1 MIIEV
6 FDYDAGDYRTFEM
19 LMEAAMREKIGNI
32 VI

>member
-6 FDYDAGDYRTFEM
+6 FDYDSGDYRTFEM
-19 LMEAAMREKIGNI
+19 LLEAAMQEKTGNI